1 MGQKEMITV
10 NIEQID
16 KNFAPP
22 AEITEPDIIWIN
34 ARTAPIVL
42 YGVFYNEEEHCYM
55 RLDKAVADGTNS
67 GVSNLNYRTA
77 GGRIRF
83 RTDSAFIGL
92 KAEMKNHS
100 PMTHMPRTGQSGFDL
115 YRKTETTADTFLNI
129 FRPTSANLTEGFS
142 TYVTTDGQFGEY
154 TINFPLYD
162 NVSELYIA
170 LKKDARL
177 EAPAPYRFEEPIVY
191 YGSSITQ
198 GGCASRP
205 GNAYQA
211 IIGRKLNMDHVNL
224 GFSGSARGEEIM
236 ANYLA
241 GLKMKAFVCD
251 YDHNAPNIDH
261 LKATH
266 LPLYRAVRKA
276 QPDLPIV
283 FVSAP
288 DSLLKPQWLERM
300 EVVRATY
307 ETALAEGDKN
317 VYFVPGNTLF
327 EGDDWDACTVDGCHP
342 NDLGFQRMAKRIEQE
357 LKKFL

>member
-1 MGQKEMITV
+1 M
-10 NIEQID
+10 NIETID
-16 KNFAPP
+16 KNFITP
-22 AEITEPDIIWIN
+22 AEITEPDLIWLD
-34 ARTAPIVL
+34 AKKAPFTL
-42 YGVFYNEEEHCYM
+42 YGVFYDEQEQCYL
-55 RLDKAVADGTNS
+55 RLDKAVADATS
-67 GVSNLNYRTA
+67 KGVSGLNYRTA

-83 RTDSAFIGL
+83 RTNSSFIGI
-92 KAEMKNHS
+92 KAEMKNQG
-100 PMTHMPRTGQSGFDL
+100 PMKHMPRTGQSGFDL
-115 YRKTETTADTFLNI
+115 YRKTETQPDTFYHM
-129 FRPTSANLTEGFS
+129 FVPSDVNLKEGYAS
-142 TYVTTDGQFGEY
+142 PKVTDGIMAEY

-162 NVSELYIA
+162 QVSELYIA
-170 LKKDARL
+170 LKKDAII
-177 EAPAPYRFEEPIVY
+177 EPAAPYRFEEPIVY

-224 GFSGSARGEEIM
+224 GFSGNGKAEEVM
-236 ANYLA
+236 VNYIA

-251 YDHNAPNIDH
+251 YDHNAPNIEY

-283 FVSAP
+283 FVSSP

-307 ETALAEGDKN
+307 ETALAEGDRN

-327 EGDDWDACTVDGCHP
+327 EGEDWDACTVDGCHP
-342 NDLGFQRMAKRIEQE
+342 NDLGFQRMATRIGAVLKE
-357 LKKFL
+357 LF